1 MMGFISVKW
10 QGQCEDSK
18 FTTSRLNQKF
28 SSGYDH
34 KISCLK
40 KNNLRKKSAINKSFS
55 KFLTYDPVVHS
66 HSLTKNGA
74 HVRYFRRSTEKIL
87 MQLWEKLLGGNV
99 AGVESFPAILINN
112 STAEALRHGL
122 CKIALINFGKFFE
135 RFFLSFL
142 QQQTSNLQVPTS
154 LKMTYLIKI
163 HRTYF
168 LL

>member
-1 MMGFISVKW
+1 MKVSKIPEKASMMGFISVKW

-99 AGVESFPAILINN
+99 AFVESNSAILIKTN
-112 STAEALRHGL
+112 STAEAFQHGF
-122 CKIALINFGKFFE
+122 CNIALIHFGKCFV
-135 RFFLSFL
+135 RFFFAIPLAAGL
-142 QQQTSNLQVPTS
+142 
-154 LKMTYLIKI
+154 
-163 HRTYF
+163 
-168 LL
+168 